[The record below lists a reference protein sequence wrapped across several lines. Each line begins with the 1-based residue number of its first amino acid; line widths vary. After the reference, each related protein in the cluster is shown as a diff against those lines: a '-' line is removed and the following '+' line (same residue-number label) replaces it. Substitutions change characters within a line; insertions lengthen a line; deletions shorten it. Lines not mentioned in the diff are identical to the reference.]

1 MSQPEDIGLPEALE
15 RAAAAL
21 PADADT
27 IRPANGDPFALLSL
41 LDAEASTR
49 ILEWLLVHEPIAGG
63 EIVSAWTDAGGEATE
78 RLLRIDPDGL
88 PKVARKALRHAH
100 HRLRSR
106 GESVPEPDRGEVVAT
121 LPEVLESLEAASIS
135 ALDPGGTRMAYL
147 VEGNPSGGARMFAAT
162 LDEDRGVIELEAF
175 TAGRGKIKKF
185 MSEFARREDF
195 PAVEAP
201 PDAVRAL
208 IARIAAHQSSD
219 RPLPRAFSEW
229 RKRIASPPEGSLTPG
244 ELVREALAAEV
255 GENGEDRARAVG
267 LVREQKVGP
276 WPPARAVLQE
286 IVQRLNDVSTGVV
299 LASGGARQAQLD
311 SALDE
316 AVEQVYEAD
325 FGQCTARRF
334 DETAYVFWQRDR
346 LPDARACLAAATAF
360 RDRAPDFRSLGRAM
374 LEVVLA
380 PVLKSI
386 ERSPEGPDNSAE
398 SLLVRP

>member
-1 MSQPEDIGLPEALE
+1 
-15 RAAAAL
+15 
-21 PADADT
+21 
-27 IRPANGDPFALLSL
+27 
-41 LDAEASTR
+41 
-49 ILEWLLVHEPIAGG
+49 
-63 EIVSAWTDAGGEATE
+63 
-78 RLLRIDPDGL
+78 
-88 PKVARKALRHAH
+88 
-100 HRLRSR
+100 
-106 GESVPEPDRGEVVAT
+106 
-121 LPEVLESLEAASIS
+121 
-135 ALDPGGTRMAYL
+135 
-147 VEGNPSGGARMFAAT
+147 
-162 LDEDRGVIELEAF
+162 
-175 TAGRGKIKKF
+175 
-185 MSEFARREDF
+185 
-195 PAVEAP
+195 
-201 PDAVRAL
+201 
-208 IARIAAHQSSD
+208 
-219 RPLPRAFSEW
+219 
-229 RKRIASPPEGSLTPG
+229 LTPG

-286 IVQRLNDVSTGVV
+286 IAQRLNDVSTGVV
-299 LASGGARQAQLD
+299 IASGGARQAQLD